1 MNGCRNVSRQCSVPS
16 RRVKSG
22 SIADTAAGGPLDGVT
37 VTILN
42 PDKRIG
48 THMFATVARN
58 DGDPALDRGHSGH
71 SPIRCCGTSM
81 SALVPTADVHPG
93 KL

>member
-22 SIADTAAGGPLDGVT
+22 STADTAAGGPLDGVT

-42 PDKRIG
+42 ADKRFG
-48 THMFATVARN
+48 THMFATMARN
-58 DGDPALDRGHSGH
+58 DVGPALDRGRSRLLRM
-71 SPIRCCGTSM
+71 RC
-81 SALVPTADVHPG
+81 
-93 KL
+93 